1 MDRKAPVTE
10 DTPTARHPPRQAP
23 GTGSTIGRGIEI
35 AFRICSYLA
44 WFLAWRLSLVRQPTP
59 AQRFARL
66 LEDLGTSFTKLG
78 QHLSLRSDLFPPEYI
93 EGLEKLEDQEKPF
106 PPEGAVAALRRPFG
120 QPPTQLFIRFDAQ
133 PLAAASVAQVHT
145 ARTFSGKEVV

>member
-66 LEDLGTSFTKLG
+66 LENLGTSFVKLG
-78 QHLSLRSDLFPPEYI
+78 QHLSLRSDLFPPEYLM
-93 EGLEKLEDQEKPF
+93 ELQKLQDRVKPF
-106 PPEGAVAALRRPFG
+106 PVAA
-120 QPPTQLFIRFDAQ
+120 
-133 PLAAASVAQVHT
+133 
-145 ARTFSGKEVV
+145 AR